1 MAEEGWTRLAEY
13 ATQWEADIAAGT
25 LRGAGVPVQ
34 VQSGVTGLFG
44 PGFSGPTQHG
54 VALLVPHA
62 HLAEARLL
70 LDIPPP

>member
-13 ATQWEADIAAGT
+13 ATQLEADIAAAT

-34 VQSGVTGLFG
+34 VQSAVSGIFG
-44 PGFSGPTQHG
+44 PGYSGPTQLG
-54 VALLVPHA
+54 VSLFVPHG
-62 HLAEARLL
+62 HVAEARLL